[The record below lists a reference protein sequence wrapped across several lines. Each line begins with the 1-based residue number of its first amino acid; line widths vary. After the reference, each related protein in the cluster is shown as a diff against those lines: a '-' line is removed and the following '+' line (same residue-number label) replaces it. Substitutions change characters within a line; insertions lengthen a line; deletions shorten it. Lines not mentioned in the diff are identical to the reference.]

1 MAQDTGQDLELSERH
16 LAQRDGQAQFLEA
29 VAQVLGTLARTA
41 APSGGVANLLPGE
54 QPVQGVDR
62 ASAGRRCRLGRP
74 FLQGACHTPAPRRGT
89 PAPTAGRLGPP
100 SPKTPDLYGNPSHT
114 DRSTC

>member
-29 VAQVLGTLARTA
+29 VEQVLGTLARTA
-41 APSGGVANLLPGE
+41 GPSGGVANLLQGE
-54 QPVQGVDR
+54 QRVQGVDR

-74 FLQGACHTPAPRRGT
+74 VIQAAGKAPAPCR
-89 PAPTAGRLGPP
+89 GPP
-100 SPKTPDLYGNPSHT
+100 SQERRVWKEGV
-114 DRSTC
+114 STCSFRWSPCHSKKN